1 MTTKTITQKA
11 KKLIKDLGLTR
22 YGILETSIQP
32 GEDKPFGVVLC
43 WLRDYAGIPKTK
55 GCALADEILKIF
67 NIDNGDDL

>member
-1 MTTKTITQKA
+1 MSRKNCNVNLKA
-11 KKLIKDLGLTR
+11 KKLIKELGLTR
-22 YGILETSIQP
+22 GGILGRSARY

-67 NIDNGDDL
+67 NIDNGD